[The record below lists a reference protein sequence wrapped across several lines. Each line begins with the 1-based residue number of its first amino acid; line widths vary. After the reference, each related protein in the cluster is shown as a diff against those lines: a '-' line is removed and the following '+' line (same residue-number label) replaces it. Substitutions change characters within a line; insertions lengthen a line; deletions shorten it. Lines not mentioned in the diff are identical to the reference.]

1 MTTANNHK
9 SNWQEIIS
17 DPKERKVFEGLANP
31 AWDFRTLGGLAR
43 EAKLSEDEVASALH
57 KYPHLVRKSLVPDLK
72 GQELFTLSTHPIRPK
87 EIMALLRI
95 FLAKSVY

>member
-1 MTTANNHK
+1 MASANNHR

-31 AWDFRTLGGLAR
+31 AWDFRTIGGLAR
-43 EAKLSEDEVASALH
+43 ETKLAENDVAGTLH
-57 KYPHLVRKSLVPDLK
+57 KYPRLVRKSLVPDPK
-72 GQELFTLSTHPIRPK
+72 GQELFTLSTHPVRIK